1 MKNNALF
8 ERLGFKINLKNS
20 NTRRG
25 NDGSTTPNETGNKTG
40 IHYTSDDS
48 TFMKVLAAIAI
59 VFIPQFLTS

>member
-25 NDGSTTPNETGNKTG
+25 KTAQPPQMKMETIQGSIT
-40 IHYTSDDS
+40 HSDDS